1 MALGAMETCREAGLR
16 VPEDVGI
23 VGFDDLPFS
32 ALLTP
37 SLTSVRQ
44 PAREMGFRA
53 ATLLFDLLEGGAAR
67 GTEVLQASVQVRSSV
82 VPPAGKR

>member
-1 MALGAMETCREAGLR
+1 MS
-16 VPEDVGI
+16 I

-37 SLTSVRQ
+37 QLTSVRQ

-53 ATLLFDLLEGGAAR
+53 ASLLFDLLEGGAAH

-82 VPPAGKR
+82 APPGGKR